1 MKKLQIIA
9 SVFTLILLGILIS
22 LILREDRTG
31 PVITFANTDIK
42 YAVGEPEEVL
52 IKNVSAFDEAD
63 GDVSDSVM
71 IAGILPMLDGST
83 AKVTYVAK
91 DLSDNVS
98 VQNLIIPY
106 SNGGMENE
114 EGEVNPAADD
124 NSGDSGFVQEANT
137 YPYIALTTHK
147 VELGR
152 GADFDALSYVAEVYD
167 DKNNADEMRNRIRV
181 LGDYDMDQTGDYILL
196 YYVVDL
202 DNNESNKEYLW
213 IKVN

>member
-1 MKKLQIIA
+1 MKKLLIIA
-9 SVFTLILLGILIS
+9 SVFTLILLGILLS
-22 LILREDRTG
+22 LILPEDRTG

-42 YAVGEPEEVL
+42 YAKGESEEVL

-98 VQNLIIPY
+98 VQSLIIPY
-106 SNGGMENE
+106 SNGGMETE

-124 NSGDSGFVQEANT
+124 NTDFAQKANT
-137 YPYIALTTHK
+137 YPYITLTTHK

>member
-1 MKKLQIIA
+1 MKKFLILA
-9 SVFTLILLGILIS
+9 SVFTLILLGILTS
-22 LILREDRTG
+22 LILLEDRTG

-42 YAVGEPEEVL
+42 YAAGEPEEVL

-106 SNGGMENE
+106 SDGEPETE
-114 EGEVNPAADD
+114 EGEGNKTADD
-124 NSGDSGFVQEANT
+124 NSGFRGLAQEAIT
-137 YPYIALTTHK
+137 YPYIRLTTHK

-152 GADFDALSYVAEVYD
+152 GADFNALSYVAEVYD
-167 DKNNADEMRNRIRV
+167 DIDSADQIRNRIRV
-181 LGDYDMDQTGDYILL
+181 LGAYDMDQAGDYILL

-202 DNNESNKEYLW
+202 ANNESNKEYLW

>member
-1 MKKLQIIA
+1 MKKLLIIA
-9 SVFTLILLGILIS
+9 SVFTLILLGILVS
-22 LILREDRTG
+22 LILLEDRTG
-31 PVITFANTDIK
+31 PVITFASTDIK
-42 YAVGEPEEVL
+42 YIEGEPEEVL

-91 DLSDNVS
+91 DLSDNIS

-106 SNGGMENE
+106 SNGELVTE
-114 EGEVNPAADD
+114 EGEVKPAADD
-124 NSGDSGFVQEANT
+124 NSGYSGFVQEAIT
-137 YPYIALTTHK
+137 YPYITLTTHK

-152 GADFDALSYVAEVYD
+152 GADFNALSYVAEVYD
-167 DKNNADEMRNRIRV
+167 DKDNADEMRNRIRV
-181 LGDYDMDQTGDYILL
+181 LGDYDMDQAGDYILL
-196 YYVVDL
+196 YYVMDL